1 MHLVGTLY
9 VFRFEHHLQL
19 ELLINREPPA
29 LETLGAL
36 HGQRVEIDLAL
47 GPELDTQPHAG
58 MPTRQAW
65 EGEHLT

>member
-19 ELLINREPPA
+19 ELLINRDQPM

-36 HGQRVEIDLAL
+36 HGQRVEIDLAP
-47 GPELDTQPHAG
+47 GPETDTHPHAG
-58 MPTRQAW
+58 LPPRQECGSAY
-65 EGEHLT
+65 LA